1 MCSYKQNLMA
11 LNAVKHT
18 SLKVIKKKY
27 STIQLGSHTFVL
39 EKKLQINMVP
49 IT

>member
-1 MCSYKQNLMA
+1 MYSYKQNLMA

-39 EKKLQINMVP
+39 EKNYKLIWSL
-49 IT
+49 